1 MASNDDNNFDKYTVF
16 YAKHAGA
23 KGQYHT
29 KWAEGYIDRCD
40 GKGDED
46 ASWSETYFGTDAQV
60 GLTPAQ
66 VRRRAQRRRMAA
78 SALVCHIEDEGLKKV
93 LRGVVRRAL
102 AANMNHDSWTE
113 ERRHCHDSI
122 IYARWK

>member
-46 ASWSETYFGTDAQV
+46 ASWSETYFGTDAQI

-66 VRRRAQRRRMAA
+66 VCIELRRRTGAMTA
-78 SALVCHIEDEGLKKV
+78 
-93 LRGVVRRAL
+93 
-102 AANMNHDSWTE
+102 
-113 ERRHCHDSI
+113 
-122 IYARWK
+122 